1 MQGWAQADGGSA
13 AFHAWLPGHP
23 GLRVQ
28 AGQGGGS
35 SEKLRWAGMGGSTRD
50 FLPTSQWPAPGHMA
64 TLYSKGGWEM

>member
-35 SEKLRWAGMGGSTRD
+35 SEKLRWAGMGGSTRG
-50 FLPTSQWPAPGHMA
+50 FLPTS
-64 TLYSKGGWEM
+64 